1 MLTFSWLMQMSINF
15 FSKLNNQ
22 SLGTK
27 VAVNRTLIFKV
38 EKVVVGMEANTVVAK
53 EYTSRIL

>member
-1 MLTFSWLMQMSINF
+1 MLTFFWLMQMSINF
-15 FSKLNNQ
+15 SSQLNNQ
-22 SLGTK
+22 STGTK

-38 EKVVVGMEANTVVAK
+38 EKVLVGMEANTVVAK